1 MNSLGSD
8 LEMETS
14 GRKKSEAK
22 QSIISLKNATTG
34 LCKASMY
41 IFQLIYL
48 IGAVYL
54 IYLSMYI
61 SNHMI
66 FSLISD
72 RVREKIF
79 TPWCYTGLA
88 LMVISVTNLHY
99 LIAIINSKRNNVLL
113 QLMFT
118 VANASILFGAL

>member
-22 QSIISLKNATTG
+22 QSSIISLKNATTG

-61 SNHMI
+61 SNHII

-79 TPWCYTGLA
+79 TPWCYTGIA
-88 LMVISVTNLHY
+88 LIAISMTNLHY
-99 LIAIINSKRNNVLL
+99 LIAIINSKRNNILL
-113 QLMFT
+113 
-118 VANASILFGAL
+118 